1 MKDMK
6 LIMESWR
13 QYGET
18 DKQYNEA
25 LNYILENHYS
35 GILTEGM
42 KDDVLSGIKS
52 LATQFGKTAVTAALV
67 ASIAMGALGPSIAM
81 AVDDATPTDIPA
93 AAQMMDMEKAKDILD
108 NTKAG
113 KAVKDIFGKLFNK
126 NAVDDAP
133 EATPEAKPDGFSQN
147 TETGNYEFRVEADGY
162 TGLKAQSAKMK
173 AKVGLL
179 KNLAEKGLVDAETSQ
194 DGNTTTTKGSLR
206 GVTFEYDRTNG
217 QLVGKWNPD
226 TSDAIQKIKGGEQPN
241 QTTDSFSNSRVRTS
255 TSDF

>member
-6 LIMESWR
+6 LIMEGWR

-18 DKQYNEA
+18 DKQYDEA

-42 KDDVLSGIKS
+42 KDDVLSSMKS

-67 ASIAMGALGPSIAM
+67 ASIALGAVGPSIATV
-81 AVDDATPTDIPA
+81 VDDATPTDIPA
-93 AAQMMDMEKAKDILD
+93 AAQMMDTEKAKDILD
-108 NTKAG
+108 TTNAG
-113 KAVKDIFGKLFNK
+113 KAVKEIFGKLFNK
-126 NAVDDAP
+126 NAVDDAPEATP

-173 AKVGLL
+173 AKAGLL

-217 QLVGKWNPD
+217 QLVGKWSPD
-226 TSDAIQKIKGGEQPN
+226 A
-241 QTTDSFSNSRVRTS
+241 
-255 TSDF
+255 SDF

>member
-6 LIMESWR
+6 LIMENWR

-42 KDDVLSGIKS
+42 KDDVLSGMKS
-52 LATQFGKTAVTAALV
+52 LATRFGKTAVTAALV

-108 NTKAG
+108 TKAG
-113 KAVKDIFGKLFNK
+113 KAVKDIFGKLFKK

-217 QLVGKWNPD
+217 QLVGKWSPDASGASSD
-226 TSDAIQKIKGGEQPN
+226 TSGA
-241 QTTDSFSNSRVRTS
+241 SSSSNSRVRTS

>member
-25 LNYILENHYS
+25 LNYILENHYN

-42 KDDVLSGIKS
+42 KDDVLSGMKS
-52 LATQFGKTAVTAALV
+52 LATRFGKTAVTAALV

-113 KAVKDIFGKLFNK
+113 KAVKEIFGKLFNK

-162 TGLKAQSAKMK
+162 TDFGAKLEAKA
-173 AKVGLL
+173 GLL
-179 KNLAEKGLVDAETSQ
+179 KSLAEKGLVDSETSQ

-217 QLVGKWNPD
+217 QLVGKWSPD
-226 TSDAIQKIKGGEQPN
+226 ASGASSDAP
-241 QTTDSFSNSRVRTS
+241 DASSSSNSRVRTS

>member
-35 GILTEGM
+35 GLLTEGI
-42 KDDVLSGIKS
+42 KDDILSGMKS
-52 LATQFGKTAVTAALV
+52 LATRFGKRAVTAAMV
-67 ASIAMGALGPSIAM
+67 ASITMGALGPSIAL

-93 AAQMMDMEKAKDILD
+93 AGQMMDMEKAKDILD
-108 NTKAG
+108 NTKVG

-133 EATPEAKPDGFSQN
+133 EVTPEAKPDGFSQN

-162 TGLKAQSAKMK
+162 TGLKGEFAKMK
-173 AKVGLL
+173 ARAGLQ
-179 KNLAEKGLVDAETSQ
+179 KNLAEKGLVDLETAQ
-194 DGNTTTTKGSLR
+194 DGNTTATSGAIR
-206 GVTFEYDRTNG
+206 GVTFEYDQANS
-217 QLVGKWNPD
+217 QLVGKWSP
-226 TSDAIQKIKGGEQPN
+226 
-241 QTTDSFSNSRVRTS
+241 
-255 TSDF
+255 

>member
-25 LNYILENHYS
+25 LNYILENHYN

-42 KDDVLSGIKS
+42 KDDVLSGMKS
-52 LATQFGKTAVTAALV
+52 LATRFGKTAVTAALV
-67 ASIAMGALGPSIAM
+67 ASIAMGALGPSIAT

-162 TGLKAQSAKMK
+162 TDFGAKLEAKA
-173 AKVGLL
+173 GLL
-179 KNLAEKGLVDAETSQ
+179 KSLAEKGLVDSETSQ

-217 QLVGKWNPD
+217 QLVGKWSPD
-226 TSDAIQKIKGGEQPN
+226 ASGASSDAP
-241 QTTDSFSNSRVRTS
+241 DASSSSNSRVRTS